1 MGKIAEA
8 ENCLLQS
15 QTITKEIGF
24 VRDIINILYEF
35 ARLRVAQ
42 NNPEQASELL
52 ALVLQHPASHQARLR
67 EGQRELNRSWELLS
81 KTSLQ
86 NSA

>member
-8 ENCLLQS
+8 ENYIIQS
-15 QTITKEIGF
+15 LTITKENGL
-24 VRDIINILYEF
+24 VRDIINLLFEF

-42 NNPEQASELL
+42 NNPEQATELM
-52 ALVLQHPASHQARLR
+52 ALVLQHPASHQARPH
-67 EGQRELNRSWELLS
+67 EGQRGLNWSWELLS

-86 NSA
+86 YGA